1 MRDGKIAGEPRKGRK
16 PAFFLKIPEGGNPNG
31 EGPRRAPLRFR
42 LTMGP
47 IIPGATQGV
56 WVTEG

>member
-16 PAFFLKIPEGGNPNG
+16 PAFFSQNSEGGNPNG

>member
-16 PAFFLKIPEGGNPNG
+16 PAFFLKIPKG
-31 EGPRRAPLRFR
+31 ETRTAKAHGAPLRFR

-47 IIPGATQGV
+47 IIPGAIQGV

>member
-1 MRDGKIAGEPRKGRK
+1 MRDEKIAGEPGKGRK
-16 PAFFLKIPEGGNPNG
+16 TSHLSQNSAGVNPNG
-31 EGPRRAPLRFR
+31 EGPHRAPLRFR

-47 IIPGATQGV
+47 IIPSAAQGV